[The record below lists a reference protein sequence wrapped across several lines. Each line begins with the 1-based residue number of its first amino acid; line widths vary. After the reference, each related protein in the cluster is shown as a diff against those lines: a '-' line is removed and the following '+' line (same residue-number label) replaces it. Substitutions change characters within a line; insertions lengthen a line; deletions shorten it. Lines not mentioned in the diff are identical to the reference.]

1 MPDPK
6 TGELRGNR
14 NLKKLG
20 RISQTKQEE
29 EIQRGLELGLEAAD
43 SINDRTISLFSR
55 GHLLEL
61 GFYKP
66 DGVDPQQPHD
76 QDEIYIV
83 HRGSGTFVIG
93 DERRP
98 FSQGEAL
105 FVSAGAVHRFENFSD
120 DFAAWVVFYG
130 PPGGET
136 E

>member
-1 MPDPK
+1 M
-6 TGELRGNR
+6 TERL
-14 NLKKLG
+14 
-20 RISQTKQEE
+20 TA
-29 EIQRGLELGLEAAD
+29 EAAHELAAASED
-43 SINDRTISLFSR
+43 GRY
-55 GHLLEL
+55 GVLLRSGTMEL

-83 HRGSGTFVIG
+83 QCGSGTFVIG

-105 FVSAGAVHRFENFSD
+105 FVPAGAVHRFENFSD